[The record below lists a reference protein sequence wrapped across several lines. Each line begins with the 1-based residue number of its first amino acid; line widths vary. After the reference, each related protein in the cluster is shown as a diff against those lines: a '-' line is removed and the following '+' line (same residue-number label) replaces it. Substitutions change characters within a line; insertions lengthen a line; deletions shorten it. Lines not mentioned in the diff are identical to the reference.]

1 MNGAI
6 AATSGRRARRRHA
19 LAFAAL
25 CAAIVAAVAVSS
37 AGARNAKVLGKT
49 RHTPDPACPKNCEA
63 VGSVTGFQRVADGE
77 KRPFRV
83 RKDGKLVAWAIEL
96 SRPKKSQRSFFGGIF
111 ESHRYGT
118 DPTARLSVIKRK
130 RHREYKLLR
139 QSPVVKLSG
148 ALGQKEVFTLN
159 KPLRIRRGN
168 IVALTVPTW
177 ASAFAVGLSRRGNK
191 WRGSR
196 TKPNCSPKS
205 QDPRDVRRF
214 ARRSRPQQKVGSVR
228 EYGCDYETARL
239 LYWAYYVR
247 D

>member
-6 AATSGRRARRRHA
+6 TSTSDPRARVRHP

-25 CAAIVAAVAVSS
+25 CVAIVGAVAVTSV
-37 AGARNAKVLGKT
+37 GARNAKVLGKT
-49 RHTPDPACPKNCEA
+49 RHTPDPVCPKNCEA
-63 VGSVTGFQRVADGE
+63 VGSVTGFQRVADGQ
-77 KRPFRV
+77 KQPFRV
-83 RKDGKLVAWAIEL
+83 RRDGKIVAWAIDL
-96 SRPKKSQRSFFGGIF
+96 SRPKKSQRRFFGDIF

-118 DPTARLSVIKRK
+118 KPTARISVLKHKSRRK
-130 RHREYKLLR
+130 YKLLR
-139 QSPVVKLSG
+139 QSPAVQLSG
-148 ALGQKEVFTLN
+148 SLGDKQVFTLN
-159 KPLRIRRGN
+159 QPLRIRRGN

-205 QDPRDVRRF
+205 QSTRDVRRF
-214 ARRSRPQQKVGSVR
+214 ARASRPQQKVGSVR

-239 LYWAYYVR
+239 LYWAYYVP